1 MYSMTEDKGAVRGGK
16 VGRPRKH
23 ANRSE
28 RQAAH
33 VENLK
38 RKNLKEIR
46 AYVSP
51 EVKKILLSLCES
63 TGTTQSELLSELLVK
78 FAECRN

>member
-1 MYSMTEDKGAVRGGK
+1 MVKEKDAVHKR

-38 RKNLKEIR
+38 RKNLKEVR
-46 AYVSP
+46 AFFSP
-51 EVKKILLSLCES
+51 EVKEILTSLCEA
-63 TGTTQSELLSELLVK
+63 TGKTQSELLSELLVK
-78 FAECRN
+78 SVDCRN